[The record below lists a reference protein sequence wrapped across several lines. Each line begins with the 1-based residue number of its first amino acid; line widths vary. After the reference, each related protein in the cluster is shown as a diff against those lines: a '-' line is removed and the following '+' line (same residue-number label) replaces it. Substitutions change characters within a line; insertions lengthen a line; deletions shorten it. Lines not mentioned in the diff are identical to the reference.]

1 MANRQGRPLQVS
13 SNTFVISRLP
23 TKEYHQYDAF
33 NPEQKNPRK
42 RQEIMHELILQYPK
56 YFNPRFAYDGRAI
69 MYISKVLDI
78 NKSSSA
84 TLSVRLG
91 KPRRNPPPAARHE
104 DRPGPPRGTIEVKL
118 TLTSAETIKPML
130 LSSFIQRQGSEPT
143 AQTAAAT
150 NLLQLLVRQGQN
162 WATFPNNARAYYTD
176 IGSRGVGGGFE
187 LWRGFFQSVR
197 PSIGRMLIN
206 IDISMAAMYKSG
218 SVLDVALDVLG
229 ARDTRALSLDARD
242 PKFRKLERY
251 FKKRLITVH
260 TPAMQGVPK
269 VIYGLEPRA
278 GHFKFSMDS
287 GESLTVESYFRR
299 QNHPVRYPD
308 ALGIIISRP
317 NDSHKQVIPAE
328 FCKVV
333 PGQFYKGK
341 IPEDIQ
347 SGAIQK
353 FATMRPDERLRAI
366 RTGSVGNNQLPGPAQ
381 QYVTNDLIHDG
392 GMSIDFE
399 PLKINGRVLNTPG
412 LQYGGGPPFN
422 PENGA
427 WNVMKKQ
434 FHAPEALSIWSVV
447 NFEPSIPNHAVEGFA
462 RSLQSCC
469 NKLGMRVND
478 CAFFGS
484 GSAQAPQKSLNAAF
498 NEMRRLIAQHK
509 LNPNHVLILVIL
521 PQNAAPLRADV
532 KYWGDI
538 EAGVVTQCVRET
550 KIFSRGQTKFND
562 QYCNNVAL
570 KLNARLGGTNSI
582 PRSNALEQLKRA
594 PYMIMGADVGHPG
607 PGTAERPSVTSL
619 VFSHDKYASHY
630 AALSRVQP
638 PRHEIILDLREMVAI
653 AISAF
658 GERNKAGPAAIVFFR
673 DGVSEGEYS
682 QVAEQE
688 IPAIQAGIDDAWRAA
703 KVQQPK
709 PKLTFIVVGKR
720 HHIRFFPAS
729 PGDADRSG
737 NCPAGFVADTGI
749 QSPFCADFYLLSH
762 SGLLGTSRPS
772 HYIILKDE
780 NFNDNIDEYVLKFHS
795 INISLTARRHQP
807 RSLQSL
813 AYTLC
818 HAYAKATRSV
828 SIPAPVYYA
837 DMVCSRAVFYFD
849 RTLDYT
855 GSDTATVSSG
865 VNFDLDTWR
874 SGYRTI
880 NRRLAKSMYFL

>member
-1 MANRQGRPLQVS
+1 MSNRQGRPLQVS

-23 TKEYHQYDAF
+23 TKEYHQYSDF
-33 NPEQKNPRK
+33 TPEQKNPRK

-69 MYISKVLDI
+69 MYISKVLNI
-78 NKSSSA
+78 NNSSSA

-91 KPRRNPPPAARHE
+91 KPRRNPPPGAPHE
-104 DRPGPPRGTIEVKL
+104 DRPGPPKGAIQVQL
-118 TLTSAETIKPML
+118 TLTSAETIRPML
-130 LSSFIQRQGSEPT
+130 LNSLIQYQGSEQTP
-143 AQTAAAT
+143 QTAAAT

-162 WATFPNNARAYYTD
+162 WATFPNNARAYYTE
-176 IGSRGVGGGFE
+176 IGSKGVGGGFE

-229 ARDTRALSLDARD
+229 ARDIRALSFDARD

-251 FKKRLITVH
+251 FKKRMITVH
-260 TPAMQGVPK
+260 TPAMQGVK
-269 VIYGLEPRA
+269 RMIYGLEPKA
-278 GHFKFSMDS
+278 GHFRFNKES

-299 QNHPVRYPD
+299 LNNPVRYPD
-308 ALGIIISRP
+308 AFGIIISRP
-317 NDSHKQVIPAE
+317 NDDHKQIIPAE

-353 FATMRPDERLRAI
+353 FSTMRPEERLKAI
-366 RTGSVGNNQLPGPAQ
+366 QTGHIGGKDLPGPAQ
-381 QYVTNDLIHDG
+381 QYPTNDLIHDG

-399 PLKINGRVLNTPG
+399 PLKINGRVLDTPD
-412 LQYGGGPPFN
+412 LQYGGGQPFS
-422 PENGA
+422 PQNGA
-427 WNVMKKQ
+427 WNVVNKK
-434 FHAPEALSIWSVV
+434 FHTPERLGVWSVV
-447 NFEPSIPNHAVEGFA
+447 NFELSIPEQVVENFA
-462 RSLQSCC
+462 RNLQVCC
-469 NKLGMRVND
+469 NKLGEFCRTSCSFAISYLFNLAGMGVAD
-478 CAFFGS
+478 CVFYGK
-484 GSAQAPQKSLNAAF
+484 GNPQAPQKTLNQAF
-498 NEMRRLIAQHK
+498 GEMRTFMEQHK
-509 LNPNHVLILVIL
+509 LNPNHILILAIL
-521 PQNAAPLRADV
+521 PQNAAPLRADI
-532 KYWGDI
+532 KYWGDV

-550 KIFSRGQTKFND
+550 KIFSRGQPKFND

-582 PRSNALEQLKRA
+582 PRSSALEQLKKA

-607 PGTAERPSVTSL
+607 PGAAERPSVTSL

-638 PRHEIILDLREMVAI
+638 PRLEIIVDLREMVAT
-653 AISAF
+653 AVSAF
-658 GERNKAGPAAIVFFR
+658 GVKNRAGPAAIVFFR

-682 QVAEQE
+682 QVAEKE

-703 KVQQPK
+703 NVQQAK

-720 HHIRFFPAS
+720 HHVRFFPAF
-729 PGDADRSG
+729 GRGADKSG

-780 NFNDNIDEYVLKFHS
+780 NFNNNVDD
-795 INISLTARRHQP
+795 
-807 RSLQSL
+807 LQSL
-813 AYTLC
+813 AFTLC

-849 RTLDYT
+849 RNLDYT

-865 VNFDLDTWR
+865 ITFNLDTWR

-880 NRRLAKSMYFL
+880 NGRLSKSMYFL